1 MANSGEML
9 SSSAANAPAVSPN
22 RNAVRRNRS
31 QVVATNINMNG
42 ARTTRTASEPVSFMA
57 AQAIQNE
64 SGG

>member
-1 MANSGEML
+1 M
-9 SSSAANAPAVSPN
+9 
-22 RNAVRRNRS
+22 
-31 QVVATNINMNG
+31 NINMNG